1 MKTAEFSVAKKLSDC
16 GTTVPRYLRTSSGCS
31 RTASEMEQKIT
42 PAFASS
48 ALKVV
53 PTDTLSNTASTATR
67 RGSAAPSTPARSICS
82 FSGIPSLA

>member
-1 MKTAEFSVAKKLSDC
+1 MKTALLSVAKKLSDC
-16 GTTVPRYLRTSSGCS
+16 GTTDPMYFFTNSGCS
-31 RTASEMEQKIT
+31 RTASEIAQKMT

-67 RGSAAPSTPARSICS
+67 RGSSEPSTPARSICS
-82 FSGIPSLA
+82 FNGIPSLA